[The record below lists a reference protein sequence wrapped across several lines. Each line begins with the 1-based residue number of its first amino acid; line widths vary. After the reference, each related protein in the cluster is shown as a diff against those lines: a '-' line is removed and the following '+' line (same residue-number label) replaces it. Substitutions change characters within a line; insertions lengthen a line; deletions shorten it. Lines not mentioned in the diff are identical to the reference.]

1 MGVALSRS
9 NFDEWMEI
17 FESDRETKNFL
28 NTLEEHLGSKV
39 NPAEWNSS
47 DGESV
52 RLGSYSS
59 YNLFRCIFAHL
70 NNGDPWEID
79 EEDAE
84 NWNLILD
91 QLPPTGEGS
100 IPYATTILDSG
111 DTDTLFI
118 PVLFENPLEYGDEE
132 SAIYVSS
139 IPGAL
144 IALKFVA
151 ERFEFDLGGD
161 PERERADDQWLP
173 MAVFRNFIRAI
184 YLFLSEQPMTCIELG

>member
-144 IALKFVA
+144 IA
-151 ERFEFDLGGD
+151 
-161 PERERADDQWLP
+161 Q
-173 MAVFRNFIRAI
+173 IRCRKI
-184 YLFLSEQPMTCIELG
+184 